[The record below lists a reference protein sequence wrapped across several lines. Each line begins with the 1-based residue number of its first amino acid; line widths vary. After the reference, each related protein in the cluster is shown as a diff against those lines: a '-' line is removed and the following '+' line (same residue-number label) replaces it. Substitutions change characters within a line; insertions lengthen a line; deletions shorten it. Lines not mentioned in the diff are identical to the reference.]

1 MLNKFLKLLGY
12 IGIHLLVIIELLFVS
27 FLIVSPFAYVTFI
40 VFTFFVKKFF
50 FEAVIISL
58 IILAVTWIVL
68 FIYTEVRTLDLRY
81 GFKEKRKTK
90 KQKKDKK

>member
-40 VFTFFVKKFF
+40 VLTFFVKKFF
-50 FEAVIISL
+50 FEAVIISF
-58 IILAVTWIVL
+58 IILAITWIVL
-68 FIYTEVRTLDLRY
+68 FIYTEVRTLDLKY
-81 GFKEKRKTK
+81 DFKNKKELK
-90 KQKKDKK
+90 KQKKNKK